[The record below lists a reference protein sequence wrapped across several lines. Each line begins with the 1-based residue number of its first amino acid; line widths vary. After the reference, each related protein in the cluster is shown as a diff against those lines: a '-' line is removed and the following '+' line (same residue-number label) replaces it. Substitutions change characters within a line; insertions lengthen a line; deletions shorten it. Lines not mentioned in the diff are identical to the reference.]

1 MVFER
6 VCIIGVGLLGG
17 SIGLALHRKRLAK
30 HVVGV
35 GRTTSRLDSAMQRG
49 AIDEATDDLLI
60 GAKDA
65 DLVIACVPIQ
75 AIVDSLEVA
84 AKVARPDAMLTDVG
98 STKQTIVKAARG
110 RLSDQQFLGSHPIA
124 GGHHSGV
131 EHATGNLLDSA
142 MVVMTP
148 TEDTCQD
155 LLGRMTQFWE
165 SMG

>member
-1 MVFER
+1 MVFQR

-65 DLVIACVPIQ
+65 DLEI
-75 AIVDSLEVA
+75 
-84 AKVARPDAMLTDVG
+84 
-98 STKQTIVKAARG
+98 G
-110 RLSDQQFLGSHPIA
+110 RAH
-124 GGHHSGV
+124 V
-131 EHATGNLLDSA
+131 
-142 MVVMTP
+142 
-148 TEDTCQD
+148 
-155 LLGRMTQFWE
+155 
-165 SMG
+165 